1 MQTVLNQLMKMTMTS
16 TFRRRA
22 VQGFTLIELLIV
34 VIIIAI
40 LAAIAIPQ
48 FANSS
53 NDAQESALD
62 ANLNTVRSAIELYRV
77 QHNNRFPGVAAS
89 NGGDAAA
96 CNAAGGALGTG
107 AVNTDVAFTNQLIGF
122 SNAAGQTCTVAAAG
136 FLFGPYLRAI
146 PNESIGNNNTVNM
159 DLVVG
164 APAPAAGGLGW
175 RFNTITGR
183 FIINNSS
190 PDRRNVPLSNH

>member
-1 MQTVLNQLMKMTMTS
+1 MSLTLQKMHMMTT
-16 TFRRRA
+16 TFRRRLA
-22 VQGFTLIELLIV
+22 QGFTLIELLIV

-77 QHNNRFPGVAAS
+77 QHNNRFPGVAVS
-89 NGGDAAA
+89 SGGDAA
-96 CNAAGGALGTG
+96 CTAAGGVLGTG
-107 AVNTDVAFTNQLIGF
+107 AANTAAAFRDQLIGF
-122 SNAAGQTCTVAAAG
+122 SNAAGQTCSVAAAT
-136 FLFGPYLRAI
+136 FLFGPYMREI
-146 PNESIGNNNTVNM
+146 PNETINNSNVVNM
-159 DLVVG
+159 DLVAN
-164 APAPAAGGLGW
+164 APAPAAGGAGW

-183 FIINNSS
+183 FIINNSA
-190 PDRRNVPLSNH
+190 PDRRNVLLSNH